1 MILYGLSFF
10 HNIKAG
16 HYSSLRLVVLALS
29 CLCSLFAPGLYLEMA
44 SHEQRPHH
52 PDHEHNYEVDLPAI
66 VPDIDIDDN
75 THGHVVYPTHPKT
88 STATLTEAQSEKQVR
103 ESDAEKGTH
112 EYEIVDWDDE
122 DPHNPRNFSKLK
134 KWRVFTSLKA
144 NLLRIFTFMSRAIT
158 ISVSSL
164 CLCVALGSAII
175 TGDLPGPQE
184 DLHMSEIVGNLAVT
198 LFVVGFGVGVSYSP
212 ASCG

>member
-1 MILYGLSFF
+1 MGGSQ
-10 HNIKAG
+10 H
-16 HYSSLRLVVLALS
+16 SLFLV
-29 CLCSLFAPGLYLEMA
+29 CSLFAPGLYLEMA

-103 ESDAEKGTH
+103 ESDAEKGTQ

-122 DPHNPRNFSKLK
+122 DPHNPRNFPKLK
-134 KWRVFTSLKA
+134 KWRAFTSLKA
-144 NLLRIFTFMSRAIT
+144 NLLRIFTVMSRAIT

-198 LFVVGFGVGVSYSP
+198 LFVVGFGVGVSYSLRYP
-212 ASCG
+212 AGEP